1 MLETSTVFGS
11 LPEFVAACAV
21 LLAAEVV
28 YVTFGFGA
36 GLIAVGL
43 LALILHAAQDVV
55 VVLMLATLPV
65 ELVVVLASRKQIR
78 WRGVLLISAGIAVG
92 APLGAVFLKLGETG
106 VILMFLGIFL
116 ILVGLAFVVMPQRGG
131 TKWPA
136 WAAPP
141 VGVISGFLSGV
152 FGTGG
157 PPLVFYYRLQGLDK
171 SSFRANLMAVFLVIT
186 AIRLPCYL
194 VGELIT
200 QPRLYSALAV
210 LPAVALGAFLGQRIH
225 LRVSELTFRRMVGAA
240 IMALGLLLLAG

>member
-1 MLETSTVFGS
+1 MLDLTVFGS
-11 LPEFVAACAV
+11 LPEFLAACAV
-21 LLAAEVV
+21 LLAAEIV

-43 LALILHAAQDVV
+43 LALIFHEAQDVV
-55 VVLMLATLPV
+55 VVLMLVSLPV
-65 ELVVVLASRKQIR
+65 ELAVVLASRKQIR
-78 WRGVLLISAGIAVG
+78 WRGVLLISAGICAG
-92 APLGAVFLKLGETG
+92 IPLGTVFLKVAETG
-106 VILMFLGIFL
+106 VILVLLGIFL
-116 ILVGLAFVVMPQRGG
+116 ILVGLAFFLLPLRGG
-131 TKWPA
+131 AKWPA

-194 VGELIT
+194 VWDLVT
-200 QPRLYSALAV
+200 LPRLYSAAAV
-210 LPAVALGAFLGQRIH
+210 LPAVLLGAFLGHRVH
-225 LRVSELTFRRMVGAA
+225 LGLSEATFRRMVGAA
-240 IMALGLLLLAG
+240 LLVLGLLLLLG